1 MLSVIIATRES
12 ERPLVRT
19 LAALVPGAAAGV
31 VREVIVADGQSRD
44 ATVEVADIAGC
55 RVLVADAPLAERLS
69 AAAASA
75 RGPWLMFLRP
85 GVILDA
91 TWVDETARFMEDNER
106 RDPKLARAAVFRRA
120 PAASAARPVLVEAL
134 SLACAA
140 LGARPRP
147 EQGLVAAKVFY
158 QRVGGHRE
166 NADDP
171 EADLI
176 ARIGR
181 RRLVMLRSGAL
192 DSGR

>member
-19 LAALVPGAAAGV
+19 LAALVSGAAAGV

-55 RVLVADAPLAERLS
+55 RVLVGDDRLGSRLS

-75 RGPWLMFLRP
+75 RAPWLMFLRP

-91 TWVDETARFMEDNER
+91 TWIDETVRFMDDNER
-106 RDPKLARAAVFRRA
+106 RDPELAPAAVFRRA
-120 PAASAARPVLVEAL
+120 PAPSAARPVLIEAL
-134 SLACAA
+134 SLASAA
-140 LGARPRP
+140 LGARHRP
-147 EQGLVAAKVFY
+147 EQGLVIAKACY
-158 QRVGGHRE
+158 QRIGGHHE
-166 NADDP
+166 DADDP

-192 DSGR
+192 ST

>member
-1 MLSVIIATRES
+1 MLSVIIATHES

-31 VREVIVADGQSRD
+31 VREVIVTDAQSRD

-55 RVLVADAPLAERLS
+55 RVLVASDLLGARLS

-91 TWVDETARFMEDNER
+91 TWIDETARFMDDNER
-106 RDPKLARAAVFRRA
+106 RDPELARAAVFRRA
-120 PAASAARPVLVEAL
+120 PATSAARPVLMEAL

-147 EQGLVAAKVFY
+147 E
-158 QRVGGHRE
+158 
-166 NADDP
+166 
-171 EADLI
+171 
-176 ARIGR
+176 
-181 RRLVMLRSGAL
+181 
-192 DSGR
+192 

>member
-1 MLSVIIATRES
+1 MPA
-12 ERPLVRT
+12 
-19 LAALVPGAAAGV
+19 
-31 VREVIVADGQSRD
+31 
-44 ATVEVADIAGC
+44 
-55 RVLVADAPLAERLS
+55 LAERLS

-85 GVILDA
+85 GVTLDA
-91 TWVDETARFMEDNER
+91 TWVDETARFMEENER
-106 RDPKLARAAVFRRA
+106 ETRSSRGRPC
-120 PAASAARPVLVEAL
+120 SAAHPPLRLR
-134 SLACAA
+134 
-140 LGARPRP
+140 ARRWSKRFRSPARRSGQDP
-147 EQGLVAAKVFY
+147 GLQQGLVAAKVFY